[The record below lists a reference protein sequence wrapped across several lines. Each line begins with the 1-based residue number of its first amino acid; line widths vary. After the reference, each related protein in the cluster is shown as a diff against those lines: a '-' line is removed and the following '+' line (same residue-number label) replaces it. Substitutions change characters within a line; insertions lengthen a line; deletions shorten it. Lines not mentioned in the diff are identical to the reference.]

1 MQQGFVLL
9 ELIAVALLTTLLAVW
24 GANTLVNAMNDA
36 KAQDAAVWM
45 LSIRNSAQAYLERY
59 AGVLAQAEHAQVLQ
73 GQGYADW
80 AAPSLVELKADALLA
95 PGFPE
100 RAAIGGVALRI
111 LRDGLCPGPDCRVQA
126 LVYSS
131 SPLVQ
136 GRAGRIDAQMEIG
149 RAHV

>member
-1 MQQGFVLL
+1 M
-9 ELIAVALLTTLLAVW
+9 T
-24 GANTLVNAMNDA
+24 
-36 KAQDAAVWM
+36 
-45 LSIRNSAQAYLERY
+45 
-59 AGVLAQAEHAQVLQ
+59 AE
-73 GQGYADW
+73 
-80 AAPSLVELKADALLA
+80 ALLA

-136 GRAGRIDAQMEIG
+136 GRAGRIDAQMVARFLMAAQGLGGSVLG
-149 RAHV
+149 RKRVVEGKSVSVRVVFGCRSDNQKKKTTS